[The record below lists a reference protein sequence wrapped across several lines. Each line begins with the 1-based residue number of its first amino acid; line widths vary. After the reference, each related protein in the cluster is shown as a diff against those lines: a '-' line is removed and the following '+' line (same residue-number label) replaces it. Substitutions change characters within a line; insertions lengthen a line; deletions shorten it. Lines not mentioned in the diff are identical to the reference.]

1 MADELRSSGYSVSG
15 RAADVRAYCEGL
27 DVLDVDELGGV
38 AVAYLLGTPDAE
50 RLNDRLDTAPV
61 NLQKLFV
68 KLTEKGE

>member
-1 MADELRSSGYSVSG
+1 MSG

>member
-1 MADELRSSGYSVSG
+1 MRAD
-15 RAADVRAYCEGL
+15 CEGL

-50 RLNDRLDTAPV
+50 RFNDRLDTAPV